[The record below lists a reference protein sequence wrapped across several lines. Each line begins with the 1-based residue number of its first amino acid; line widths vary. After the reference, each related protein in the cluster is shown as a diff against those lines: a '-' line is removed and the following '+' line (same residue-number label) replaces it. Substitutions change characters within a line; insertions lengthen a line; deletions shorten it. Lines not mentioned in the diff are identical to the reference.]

1 MASHSSTRGRRAFSE
16 FTFHV
21 ATRIGVDLTWGA
33 SSLPQVQ
40 AVVWSDYLCPWCYL
54 GRDRTALLERLD
66 VSVTHRPYDLHPEL
80 PAAGRRVSATGRLA
94 DVFAYVGSECA
105 AVDMPFRAPEH
116 IPNTRRALLA
126 AEVVQARWPEKF
138 APLDDAFFAA
148 VFVDGIDIGDHD
160 TLTTVMNEAGVDGE
174 AVRPRS
180 IPAKGSTRSAP
191 RWQPRTTSA
200 CPARRPGCSTTAC

>member
-1 MASHSSTRGRRAFSE
+1 
-16 FTFHV
+16 
-21 ATRIGVDLTWGA
+21 
-33 SSLPQVQ
+33 VQ

-80 PAAGRRVSATGRLA
+80 PAVGRRVSVTGRLA
-94 DVFAYVGSECA
+94 DVLAYVGSECA
-105 AVDMPFRAPEH
+105 AVGMPFRAPEH

-138 APLDDAFFAA
+138 ATLDDALFAA

-160 TLTTVMNEAGVDGE
+160 TLTTVMKEAGIDGE
-174 AVRPRS
+174 AVQTAIDAGEGLDSLRASMTAAHDVGVSGAPAWLLDDRLL
-180 IPAKGSTRSAP
+180 IPGVQDHQSMEIWVERMRTR
-191 RWQPRTTSA
+191 
-200 CPARRPGCSTTAC
+200 PARSG